1 MSMNLHCLLFKDTY
15 QISFDPSV
23 ASPGQEKSQNGG
35 KGEGEKGERQ
45 RKVGER
51 GREKGK
57 KGKRKGGR
65 GETFNQR
72 FKLE

>member
-1 MSMNLHCLLFKDTY
+1 MSMNLRSLLFKDTY
-15 QISFDPSV
+15 QISFGPSV
-23 ASPGQEKSQNGG
+23 ASPGKEKSQNGE

-57 KGKRKGGR
+57 EERREGG
-65 GETFNQR
+65 NI
-72 FKLE
+72 

>member
-1 MSMNLHCLLFKDTY
+1 M
-15 QISFDPSV
+15 SFDLPV
-23 ASPGQEKSQNGG
+23 ASPGKEKTQNGE

-57 KGKRKGGR
+57 EERREG
-65 GETFNQR
+65 TFNSC